1 MSLEPKSPTASRVTF
16 ARIMDAADTN
26 LHGNVHGGVIMKYV
40 DDAAGTAAARH
51 SGGRAV
57 TAAMDE
63 MTFLVPVHVGD
74 IVTARAQVNWAGR
87 SSMEIE
93 VRVEAQR
100 WDEAGAHQ
108 RHVASAYLVY
118 VAIDEQGAPRAVP
131 PLACETEEERHRL
144 REAEIRRQ
152 TRLARR
158 EAILRLRDE
167 RDRRAA
173 GVGSDGHGS

>member
-1 MSLEPKSPTASRVTF
+1 VSLQPKPPTASRVTF

-51 SGGRAV
+51 SAGRAV

-87 SSMEIE
+87 SSMEVG

-100 WDEAGAHQ
+100 WDEAGAHL

-118 VAIDEQGAPRAVP
+118 VAVDDDGEPRRVP
-131 PLACETEEERHRL
+131 PLSCDTEEERHRL

-167 RDRRAA
+167 RDQAARVAGDGAA
-173 GVGSDGHGS
+173 G